1 MIEVD
6 LNASMRSQ
14 FGKGAAR
21 TLRREGLTPA
31 ILYGMQS
38 EPMALKLETKPFTQT
53 LLKLQRKNAVF
64 TLKIK
69 SNDDESKKTVV
80 LKEVQIDPVLDTLNH
95 ADFLEISLD
104 SPITLS
110 VQVKYSGTAEGVE
123 AGGNLYISKDKVSI
137 NGLPMDIPD
146 FLEVDITSL
155 QLNQHI
161 TCRDFTIPENITL
174 VEDKDMV
181 CAGIALYTE
190 AEEISEEEEP
200 EATEEEEAP
209 EAEETE

>member
-6 LNASMRSQ
+6 LNASVRSQ

-31 ILYGMQS
+31 ILYGPQS
-38 EPMALKLETKPFTQT
+38 KPMALKLETKPFTQT
-53 LLKLQRKNAVF
+53 LLRLQRQNAVI
-64 TLKIK
+64 TLNIK
-69 SNDDESKKTVV
+69 NNDDESKKTVV
-80 LKEVQIDPVLDTLNH
+80 LKETQVDPVLDTLKH

-123 AGGNLYISKDKVSI
+123 AGGDFLISKDRVKV
-137 NGLPMDIPD
+137 NGLPMDIPN
-146 FLEVDITSL
+146 FIEVDVTSL

-161 TCRDFTIPENITL
+161 TCKDLTVPENVTL
-174 VEDKDMV
+174 LEKEDLV
-181 CAGIALYTE
+181 CAGITLYTE
-190 AEEISEEEEP
+190 VEETPEEEP
-200 EATEEEEAP
+200 EAEEAT
-209 EAEETE
+209 ETESEETA

>member
-6 LNASMRSQ
+6 LNASVRSQ

-31 ILYGMQS
+31 ILYGPQS
-38 EPMALKLETKPFTQT
+38 EPMALKLQTKPFTQT
-53 LLKLQRKNAVF
+53 LLKLQRQNAVI
-64 TLKIK
+64 TLNIK
-69 SNDDESKKTVV
+69 NNDDESKKTVV
-80 LKEVQIDPVLDTLNH
+80 LKETQVDPVLDTLKH

-123 AGGNLYISKDKVSI
+123 AGGDLLISRDRVNV
-137 NGLPMDIPD
+137 NGLPMDIPN
-146 FLEVDITSL
+146 FIEVDVTTL

-161 TCRDFTIPENITL
+161 TCKDLTVPENVTL
-174 VEDKDMV
+174 LEKEDLV
-181 CAGIALYTE
+181 CAGITLYTE
-190 AEEISEEEEP
+190 VEETPEEEP
-200 EATEEEEAP
+200 EAEEAT
-209 EAEETE
+209 ETESEETA